1 MSDENN
7 TPPPL
12 EGEFKFQM
20 QAMTQM
26 MERLNFVMGNVCGRF
41 DNRVERSG
49 NEASTSTQDIR
60 ILRRTLVILVMVVLR
75 MRS

>member
-49 NEASTSTQDIR
+49 NKASTSTQDIR

>member
-1 MSDENN
+1 
-7 TPPPL
+7 
-12 EGEFKFQM
+12 M

-49 NEASTSTQDIR
+49 NEASTRTEDIR